1 MKLILPIL
9 AAMACTACSDKNEDT
24 AADSAAPAEDT
35 AAE

>member
-1 MKLILPIL
+1 MKFIVPIL
-9 AAMACTACSDKNEDT
+9 AVSMLTACGDKDDDT